1 MGFPI
6 LPHGSYTG
14 RLKGFDGR
22 SLYFEKEEE
31 KKAIFAVEE
40 IPRSRLEFKAQK
52 SKCVA
57 VRLA

>member
-31 KKAIFAVEE
+31 KKAVGGGK
-40 IPRSRLEFKAQK
+40 RS
-52 SKCVA
+52 
-57 VRLA
+57 LADTLSQHKWKYLFHM